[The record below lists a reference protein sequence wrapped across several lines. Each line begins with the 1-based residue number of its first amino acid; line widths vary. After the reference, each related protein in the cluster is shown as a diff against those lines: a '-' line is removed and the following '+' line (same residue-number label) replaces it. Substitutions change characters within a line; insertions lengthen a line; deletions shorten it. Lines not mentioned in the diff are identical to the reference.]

1 MKAFS
6 KSLIILLFLSPTYLF
21 SQIQIRPLPEAG
33 FEGRIKNFVDN
44 IELVDTHEHLMEE
57 FISSEKSSPDFMF
70 LLALYADD
78 DIKSAGMG
86 KPEFAELLTDK
97 YTVMEKWNRV
107 KPYWEMSKNTAYNRT
122 VLLTID
128 KLFGIKDLNETTVGP
143 LSEKLKN
150 AYNGKWYDYVLK
162 ERAKIK
168 YVIQDVGTQR
178 SKDPMFRYVEKFDD
192 FIRIYSKD
200 EVLALGSR
208 HKMKIS
214 TLDSYVSVLNKS
226 FQEAIDRGIIGVKSA
241 LAYHRTLKYDD
252 VPKAGADSIFAKL
265 MHSKNG
271 RIFTF
276 EEIKPFQD
284 YIMHQIIRLAGK
296 YDIPFQFHTGL
307 QSGDGNM
314 IDNANPSHMANLFL
328 QYRNVKF
335 VLFHGGFPYGG
346 ILSTQAKSFR
356 NVYIDMCWSAV
367 ISPSYSERYL
377 HEWIETVPANK
388 IMAFGGD
395 YDTVENAFGH
405 SLMAR
410 SVVSNVLIEKVKT
423 GYLSEDESI
432 EIARRLLHDNAMNL
446 FKIK

>member
-1 MKAFS
+1 MKAFP
-6 KSLIILLFLSPTYLF
+6 KSLIILLFLFPTYLLA
-21 SQIQIRPLPEAG
+21 QVQIRPIPEAG
-33 FEGRIKNFVDN
+33 FEKRIKDFVDN

-57 FISSEKSSPDFMF
+57 FISSQKSAPDFMF

-86 KPEFAELLTDK
+86 KPEFAELLTNK
-97 YTVMEKWNRV
+97 YTIMEKWNLV
-107 KPYWEMSKNTAYNRT
+107 KPYWEMSKNTAYNRN

-150 AYNGKWYDYVLK
+150 SYDGRWYDYVLK

-168 YVIQDVGTQR
+168 YIIQDVGNQR

-192 FIRIYSKD
+192 FIRIHSKA

-208 HKMKIS
+208 HNMKIAD
-214 TLDSYVSVLNKS
+214 LDSYMAVLNKS
-226 FQEAIDRGIIGVKSA
+226 FQEAIGRGIIGVKSA
-241 LAYHRTLKYDD
+241 LAYHRTLKYDN
-252 VPKAGADSIFAKL
+252 VPKAVADSVFAKL
-265 MHSKNG
+265 IQSKNG
-271 RIFTF
+271 KVFTF

-284 YIMHQIIRLAGK
+284 YIMHQIIQLAGK

-307 QSGDGNM
+307 QSGDGNI
-314 IDNANPSHMANLFL
+314 IDNANPSYMANLFL

-335 VLFHGGFPYGG
+335 VLFHGGFPFGG

-356 NVYIDMCWSAV
+356 NVYIDMCWTAV

-395 YDTVENAFGH
+395 YDNVENAYGH

-410 SVVSNVLIEKVKT
+410 SVVSNVLIEKVKS

-432 EIARRLLHDNAMNL
+432 EIAQRILRDNAINL

>member
-57 FISSEKSSPDFMF
+57 FTSSQKSSPDFMF

-97 YTVMEKWNRV
+97 YTVMEKWTRV

-162 ERAKIK
+162 KRAKIK

-192 FIRIYSKD
+192 FVRIHSKD
-200 EVLALGSR
+200 EVLALGNR
-208 HKMKIS
+208 HQMKIS
-214 TLDSYVSVLNKS
+214 TLDSYVEVLNKS
-226 FQEAIDRGIIGVKSA
+226 FQDAIGRGIIGVKSA
-241 LAYHRTLKYDD
+241 LAYHRTLKYDN
-252 VPKAGADSIFAKL
+252 VPKAVADSVFTKL
-265 MHSKNG
+265 INSEKG
-271 RIFTF
+271 KVFSF
-276 EEIKPFQD
+276 EEVKPFQD
-284 YIMHQIIRLAGK
+284 YIMHQIIQLAGK

-432 EIARRLLHDNAMNL
+432 DMARRLLHDNAMNL